1 MKRII
6 ECFGRNQAGTF
17 CRRKNMQQVHKCCNL
32 WGENEAAAS
41 KSGAKGAISMNWIQ
55 KREK

>member
-1 MKRII
+1 
-6 ECFGRNQAGTF
+6 
-17 CRRKNMQQVHKCCNL
+17 MQQVHKCCNL

-41 KSGAKGAISMNWIQ
+41 KSGAKGAISMNWIP